1 MRLEYRSCP
10 KKLPVKKRCIL
21 MNSPLPRKSC
31 RRILRQ
37 IPGGMKGTKG
47 MKEKRQKKEMDRK
60 KEP

>member
-1 MRLEYRSCP
+1 MP
-10 KKLPVKKRCIL
+10 KEASGEEEMYFDEQPP
-21 MNSPLPRKSC
+21 SRKSC

-60 KEP
+60 KEH